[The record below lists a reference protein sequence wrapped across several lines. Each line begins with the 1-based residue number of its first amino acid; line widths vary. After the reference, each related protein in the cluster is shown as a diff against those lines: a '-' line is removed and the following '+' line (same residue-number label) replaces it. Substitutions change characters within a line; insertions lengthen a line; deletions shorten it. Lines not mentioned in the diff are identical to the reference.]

1 MGLGVLGFMGFVL
14 VYWCKFRDYFF
25 IEKILF
31 WKDFLSGF
39 GSGIYGGREASA
51 PLAARF
57 DNERK
62 IPGSGRA
69 FRDCGGGFGP
79 RWEERVR
86 AVS

>member
-1 MGLGVLGFMGFVL
+1 MFWGSWDLFWFIGANLGII
-14 VYWCKFRDYFF
+14 FF

-62 IPGSGRA
+62 NPGKREGFPGLWRRLRA
-69 FRDCGGGFGP
+69 AVGGEG
-79 RWEERVR
+79 
-86 AVS
+86 